1 MKDLKKIKIYTILIH
16 CFIIIGAGHGIGILV
31 FLDYL
36 SVNSL
41 FNNELTFSLDGDYQD
56 RLELVGL
63 ISFIGKIILIISF
76 FVSSKIFK
84 NTLNLVGVLVLW
96 ISVCILT
103 TGNWS
108 YNSLYA
114 ISFFTSVPFLIASLF
129 LVYYTFMS
137 LNNRKSISK

>member
-16 CFIIIGAGHGIGILV
+16 CFIIIGAGHGIGILL

-56 RLELVGL
+56 RLDLVGL

-76 FVSSKIFK
+76 FVSNKIFK

-108 YNSLYA
+108 YDSLYA

-137 LNNRKSISK
+137 LNKRKSISK